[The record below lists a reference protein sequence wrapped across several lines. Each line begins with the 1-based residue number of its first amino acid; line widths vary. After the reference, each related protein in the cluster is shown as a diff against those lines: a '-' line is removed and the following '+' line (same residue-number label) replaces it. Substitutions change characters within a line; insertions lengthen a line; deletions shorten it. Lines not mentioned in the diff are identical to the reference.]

1 MRSGDA
7 GRRGPVHVPS
17 FYIRCRNVSM
27 RDRAE
32 PPSWVQTMAHTT
44 VEIDSLLRSLGKQRE
59 GKSVLDVAKSLQ
71 SEGQPQP
78 APQAAAPASRPK
90 QEGGAARSETGKF
103 FPAAPKSLQEAG
115 LQDTEV
121 AGLIL
126 KFLYHRRADTGF
138 RISQQLGLRLP
149 VIEGLLRQM
158 KQDRFVVYKGS
169 AAGGDYVYE
178 LTEIGLEQARGL
190 SEQCTYFGAAPV
202 PLRQYVASVKA
213 QTLASARPSL
223 ARIREAFTDLSMS
236 EELTSRV
243 AQAIYAGRG
252 MFLYGNAGNGKTSIA
267 ARITKAFGDAI
278 WIPKSLGISG
288 EVVRLFDP
296 NKHKEVPPD
305 ASTAKHVDSRWVRI
319 ERPTIMVGGELRMEN
334 LEIAYTRG
342 SGIGEAPL
350 QLKAN
355 CGTLLIDDFG
365 RQRMEVDELLNRW
378 IVPLEERHDF
388 LYLESGRT
396 IQVPFDELI
405 VFSTNLEPRDLVEE
419 ACLRRIPYK
428 IEVMDPSEKQY
439 RTLFLDLA
447 KSMGIDCKPE
457 AVNYLID
464 KHYTGA
470 DRGMR
475 FCHPRDLLRQIENY
489 CKVHGEPLVATTER
503 VDMAVLNYFSIM

>member
-1 MRSGDA
+1 MNGCALA
-7 GRRGPVHVPS
+7 GGGEATLEVRL
-17 FYIRCRNVSM
+17 
-27 RDRAE
+27 
-32 PPSWVQTMAHTT
+32 MAQTT
-44 VEIDSLLRSLGKQRE
+44 VEIDSLLRSLGKRDGQAQQ
-59 GKSVLDVAKSLQ
+59 VLDVAKVVANS
-71 SEGQPQP
+71 P
-78 APQAAAPASRPK
+78 AAPRVVPPGTPESAAPAAQVPDGPRP
-90 QEGGAARSETGKF
+90 GDGLF
-103 FPAAPKSLQEAG
+103 FPAASKTLQEAG

-202 PLRQYVASVKA
+202 PLRQYIASVKA
-213 QTLASARPSL
+213 QTLAAAKPSL
-223 ARIREAFTDLSMS
+223 ARIREAFTDLTMS

-267 ARITKAFGDAI
+267 SRITKAFGDAI
-278 WIPKSLGISG
+278 WIPKSIGISG
-288 EVVRLFDP
+288 EIIRLYDP
-296 NKHKEVPPD
+296 NKHKELPADVN
-305 ASTAKHVDSRWVRI
+305 TAKHVDGRWVRI
-319 ERPTIMVGGELRMEN
+319 ERPTIIVGGELRMDN

-419 ACLRRIPYK
+419 AFLRRIPYK
-428 IEVMDPSEKQY
+428 IEVMDPTDVQFRKLILELA
-439 RTLFLDLA
+439 RT
-447 KSMGIDCKPE
+447 MGIECPVE
-457 AVNYLID
+457 SVNYLLD
-464 KHYTGA
+464 THFTA
-470 DRGMR
+470 TSRGMR

-489 CKVHGEPLVATTER
+489 CKVHDRPLIATPER
-503 VDMAVLNYFSIM
+503 MDMAVKNYFSIM

>member
-1 MRSGDA
+1 M
-7 GRRGPVHVPS
+7 
-17 FYIRCRNVSM
+17 
-27 RDRAE
+27 
-32 PPSWVQTMAHTT
+32 
-44 VEIDSLLRSLGKQRE
+44 
-59 GKSVLDVAKSLQ
+59 AKSLNATA
-71 SEGQPQP
+71 QPP
-78 APQAAAPASRPK
+78 APQQGAAQPAAPAAK
-90 QEGGAARSETGKF
+90 ADAGENGGRTEARRF
-103 FPAAPKSLQEAG
+103 FPAAPKSLQDAG
-115 LQDTEV
+115 LLEPEV
-121 AGLIL
+121 AGLVL
-126 KFLYHRRADTGF
+126 KFLYHKRADTGF

-213 QTLASARPSL
+213 QTLAAARPSL

-267 ARITKAFGDAI
+267 SRITKAFGDAI
-278 WIPKSLGISG
+278 WIPKCLGVSG
-288 EVVRLFDP
+288 EIVRVFDP

-305 ASTAKHVDSRWVRI
+305 ASSAKHVDGRWVRI

-419 ACLRRIPYK
+419 AFLRRIPYK
-428 IEVMDPSEKQY
+428 IEVGDPSREQY
-439 RTLFLDLA
+439 RKLFLELA
-447 KSMGIDCKPE
+447 QGMGIECKPD
-457 AVNYLID
+457 AVDYLMEH
-464 KHYTGA
+464 HYSGA

-489 CKVHGEPLVATTER
+489 CKVHNEPVIANNER
-503 VDMAVLNYFSIM
+503 MDMAVLNYFSIM

>member
-1 MRSGDA
+1 MS
-7 GRRGPVHVPS
+7 
-17 FYIRCRNVSM
+17 
-27 RDRAE
+27 
-32 PPSWVQTMAHTT
+32 QTTI
-44 VEIDSLLRSLGKQRE
+44 EIDSLLRTLGRQRE
-59 GKSVLDVAKSLQ
+59 NQPVADVAKSLP
-71 SEGQPQP
+71 GAVPAAQP
-78 APQAAAPASRPK
+78 AETADQAEARPAATPRGN
-90 QEGGAARSETGKF
+90 EVF

-115 LQDTEV
+115 LQEPEV

-126 KFLYHRRADTGF
+126 KFLYHRRAETGF
-138 RISQQLGLRLP
+138 RISTQLGLRLP

-202 PLRQYVASVKA
+202 PLRQYVASVRA
-213 QTLASARPSL
+213 QTLAAAKPSL
-223 ARIREAFTDLSMS
+223 VKIREAFNDLTMS
-236 EELTSRV
+236 DDLTSRV

-267 ARITKAFGDAI
+267 SRITKAFGDTI
-278 WIPKSLGISG
+278 WIPKSIGISG
-288 EVVRLFDP
+288 EIIRLFDP
-296 NKHKEVPPD
+296 NKHKEAPPD
-305 ASTAKHVDSRWVRI
+305 ATTAKQVDGRWVRI
-319 ERPTIMVGGELRMEN
+319 ERPTIIVGGELRMDN

-419 ACLRRIPYK
+419 AFLRRIPYK
-428 IEVMDPSEKQY
+428 IEVLDPTEEQFRS
-439 RTLFLDLA
+439 LFQQLA
-447 KSMGIDCKPE
+447 RSMCIECSDE
-457 AVNYLID
+457 AVNYLLERHFIAP
-464 KHYTGA
+464 G
-470 DRGMR
+470 RGMR
-475 FCHPRDLLRQIENY
+475 FCHPRDLLRQIDNF
-489 CKVHGEPLVATTER
+489 CKVHELPMVATTER
-503 VDMAVLNYFSIM
+503 LDVAVKNYFSIM

>member
-1 MRSGDA
+1 
-7 GRRGPVHVPS
+7 VKL
-17 FYIRCRNVSM
+17 
-27 RDRAE
+27 
-32 PPSWVQTMAHTT
+32 MAQTT

-59 GKSVLDVAKSLQ
+59 AQGQPVLDVAKMVAKT
-71 SEGQPQP
+71 PT
-78 APQAAAPASRPK
+78 APSVVPPGAPSAAAAAAVAAAVADGPRP
-90 QEGGAARSETGKF
+90 GDGLF
-103 FPAAPKSLQEAG
+103 FPAAPKALQEAG

-149 VIEGLLRQM
+149 VIESLLRQM

-202 PLRQYVASVKA
+202 PLKQYVASVKA
-213 QTLASARPSL
+213 QTLAAAKPSL
-223 ARIREAFTDLSMS
+223 ARIREAFTDLTMS

-267 ARITKAFGDAI
+267 SRITKAFGDAI
-278 WIPKSLGISG
+278 WIPKSIGISG
-288 EVVRLFDP
+288 EIIRLYDP

-305 ASTAKHVDSRWVRI
+305 ANTAKHVDGRWVRI
-319 ERPTIMVGGELRMEN
+319 ERPTIIVGGELRMEN

-419 ACLRRIPYK
+419 AFLRRIPYK
-428 IEVMDPSEKQY
+428 IEVLDPTDTQFRELILQ
-439 RTLFLDLA
+439 LA
-447 KSMGIDCKPE
+447 RSMGIDCPVDS
-457 AVNYLID
+457 VNYLLD
-464 KHYTGA
+464 THFAKTS
-470 DRGMR
+470 RGMR

-489 CKVHGEPLVATTER
+489 CKVHELPLVASPER
-503 VDMAVLNYFSIM
+503 MDMAVKNYFSIM

>member
-1 MRSGDA
+1 
-7 GRRGPVHVPS
+7 
-17 FYIRCRNVSM
+17 
-27 RDRAE
+27 
-32 PPSWVQTMAHTT
+32 MAQTT
-44 VEIDSLLRSLGKQRE
+44 VEIDSLLRSLGRR
-59 GKSVLDVAKSLQ
+59 
-71 SEGQPQP
+71 EGQPVLEAAKLAAAAPNQPPRP
-78 APQAAAPASRPK
+78 APPASAAAPANAEATSHSS
-90 QEGGAARSETGKF
+90 EGAF
-103 FPAAPKSLQEAG
+103 FPAAPKSLPEAG
-115 LQDTEV
+115 LQEPEV

-202 PLRQYVASVKA
+202 PLRQYMTSVKA
-213 QTLASARPSL
+213 QTLASAKPSL
-223 ARIREAFTDLSMS
+223 ARIREAFADLSMS
-236 EELTSRV
+236 DDLTSRV

-252 MFLYGNAGNGKTSIA
+252 MFLFGNAGNGKTSIA
-267 ARITKAFGDAI
+267 SRITKAFGDAI
-278 WIPKSLGISG
+278 WIPKSLGVSG
-288 EVVRLFDP
+288 EIIRLYDP

-305 ASTAKHVDSRWVRI
+305 AQTAKHVDGRWVRI
-319 ERPTIMVGGELRMEN
+319 ERPTIIVGGELRMDN

-419 ACLRRIPYK
+419 AFLRRIPYK
-428 IEVMDPSEKQY
+428 IEVMDPTEEQF
-439 RTLFLDLA
+439 RVLFLQLA
-447 KSMGIDCKPE
+447 RSMAIECQPE
-457 AVNYLID
+457 AVNYLLER
-464 KHYTGA
+464 HFQGA
-470 DRGMR
+470 SRQMR

-489 CKVHGEPLVATTER
+489 CNVHEQPKVATKER
-503 VDMAVLNYFSIM
+503 LDVAVQNYFSIM

>member
-1 MRSGDA
+1 
-7 GRRGPVHVPS
+7 
-17 FYIRCRNVSM
+17 
-27 RDRAE
+27 
-32 PPSWVQTMAHTT
+32 MAQTT
-44 VEIDSLLRSLGKQRE
+44 VEIDSLLRSLGRQRE
-59 GKSVLDVAKSLQ
+59 GQPVLDAAKLAAAV
-71 SEGQPQP
+71 GQPPRP
-78 APQAAAPASRPK
+78 AAAPPAAAPA
-90 QEGGAARSETGKF
+90 QADAAAASLEAPTRSGDGSF
-103 FPAAPKSLQEAG
+103 CPVAPKSLPEAG
-115 LQDTEV
+115 LQEPEV

-213 QTLASARPSL
+213 QTLSAAKPSL
-223 ARIREAFTDLSMS
+223 ARIREAFTDLTMS
-236 EELTSRV
+236 EDLTSRV

-252 MFLYGNAGNGKTSIA
+252 MFLFGNAGNGKTSIA
-267 ARITKAFGDAI
+267 SRITKAFGDAI
-278 WIPKSLGISG
+278 WIPKSLGVSG
-288 EVVRLFDP
+288 EIIRLYDP

-305 ASTAKHVDSRWVRI
+305 AQTAKHVDGRWVRI
-319 ERPTIMVGGELRMEN
+319 ERPTIIVGGELRMDN

-419 ACLRRIPYK
+419 AFLRRIPYK
-428 IEVMDPSEKQY
+428 IEVMDPTDEQF
-439 RTLFLDLA
+439 RVLFVQLA
-447 KSMGIDCKPE
+447 RSMGIECKQDE
-457 AVNYLID
+457 VNYLVD
-464 KHYTGA
+464 RHFKTTG
-470 DRGMR
+470 RGMR
-475 FCHPRDLLRQIENY
+475 FCHPRDILRQIENY
-489 CKVHGEPLVATTER
+489 CNVHDLPKVATTER
-503 VDMAVLNYFSIM
+503 LDVAVKNYFSIM

>member
-1 MRSGDA
+1 
-7 GRRGPVHVPS
+7 
-17 FYIRCRNVSM
+17 
-27 RDRAE
+27 
-32 PPSWVQTMAHTT
+32 MAQTT
-44 VEIDSLLRSLGKQRE
+44 VEIDSLLRSLGRQRE
-59 GKSVLDVAKSLQ
+59 GQSVQEVAKSLA
-71 SEGQPQP
+71 SPTATPLPEP
-78 APQAAAPASRPK
+78 AHPADNPAAPHRP
-90 QEGGAARSETGKF
+90 GDGF
-103 FPAAPKSLQEAG
+103 FPGAPKSLHEAG
-115 LQDTEV
+115 LQEPEV

-126 KFLYHRRADTGF
+126 KFLYHRRAETGF

-213 QTLASARPSL
+213 QTLAAAKPSL
-223 ARIREAFTDLSMS
+223 SRIREAFTDLTMS
-236 EELTSRV
+236 EDLTSRV

-267 ARITKAFGDAI
+267 SRITKAFGDAI
-278 WIPKSLGISG
+278 WIPKSIGVSG
-288 EVVRLFDP
+288 EIIRLFDP

-305 ASTAKHVDSRWVRI
+305 ASSAKQVDGRWVRI
-319 ERPTIMVGGELRMEN
+319 ERPTIIVGGELRMDN

-419 ACLRRIPYK
+419 AFLRRIPYK
-428 IEVMDPSEKQY
+428 IEVLDPTPDQF
-439 RTLFLDLA
+439 RALFLQLA
-447 KSMGIDCKPE
+447 RSMGIECKLE
-457 AVNYLID
+457 TVNYLLER
-464 KHYTGA
+464 HFVAAG
-470 DRGMR
+470 RGMR

-489 CKVHGEPLVATTER
+489 CKVHEQPMVATMDR
-503 VDMAVLNYFSIM
+503 LDVAVKNYFSIM